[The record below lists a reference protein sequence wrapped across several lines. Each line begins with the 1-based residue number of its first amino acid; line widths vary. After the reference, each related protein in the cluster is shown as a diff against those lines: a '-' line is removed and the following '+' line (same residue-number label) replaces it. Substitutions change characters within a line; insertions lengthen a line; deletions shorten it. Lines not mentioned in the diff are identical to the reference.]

1 METTLNPNGQV
12 KKVAGRAVTS
22 INELRLDEL
31 KAQFIALNSLIEAK
45 EAEEQLKNKEN
56 PYSTNTV
63 GRLKSLG
70 IILGFL
76 LVGGFLYE
84 YIIKNDL
91 SMKPIDLAGIQKVII
106 SIIVYFLAILITE
119 KSIKFFVPGVFDYFM
134 NDLNTEPDFT
144 QHFKSL
150 QPWQSICITCFFTV
164 RRCDWV
170 IFLGFYIS
178 AVGQMVKPPFPPT
191 SSVGKGQSALN
202 SRQLARKSNP
212 SAQSP
217 IPISQSSSS
226 VADSRYC
233 LVKMARS
240 QVWVREK
247 TGHNDGLAIGAY
259 LKPLGFREG
268 TPYCG
273 AFLDWV
279 FRQCGVS
286 HHVASPAV
294 AFSWITDK
302 TRRIWYWGK
311 PISDVVPQQGDVA
324 VFNWRQRYHCELIVE
339 WIDDEDEEDFMTIG
353 GNTSAI
359 KGDASGEGVHRK
371 ISPKDIAVVSR
382 MF

>member
-31 KAQFIALNSLIEAK
+31 KA
-45 EAEEQLKNKEN
+45 
-56 PYSTNTV
+56 
-63 GRLKSLG
+63 
-70 IILGFL
+70 
-76 LVGGFLYE
+76 LYE

-106 SIIVYFLAILITE
+106 SVIVYFLAILITE

-178 AVGQMVKPPFPPT
+178 A
-191 SSVGKGQSALN
+191 
-202 SRQLARKSNP
+202 
-212 SAQSP
+212 
-217 IPISQSSSS
+217 ISQ
-226 VADSRYC
+226 
-233 LVKMARS
+233 M
-240 QVWVREK
+240 
-247 TGHNDGLAIGAY
+247 
-259 LKPLGFREG
+259 GFREG

-279 FRQCGVS
+279 FRQCEVS
-286 HHVASPAV
+286 HHVASP
-294 AFSWITDK
+294 
-302 TRRIWYWGK
+302 
-311 PISDVVPQQGDVA
+311 
-324 VFNWRQRYHCELIVE
+324 
-339 WIDDEDEEDFMTIG
+339 DEEDFMTIG

-359 KGDASGEGVHRK
+359 KGGASGEGVHRK
-371 ISPKDIAVVSR
+371 IRPKDIAVVSR